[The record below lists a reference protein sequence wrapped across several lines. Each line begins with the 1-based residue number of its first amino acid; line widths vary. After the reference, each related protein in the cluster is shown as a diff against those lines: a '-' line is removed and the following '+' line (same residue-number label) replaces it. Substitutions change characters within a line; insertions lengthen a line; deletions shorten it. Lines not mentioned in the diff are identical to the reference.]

1 MPSAHGLFKIN
12 LYLKLF
18 IYDCYSE
25 KKINYYKFLL
35 LNMLVKMEMNKE
47 FAEILGMFAADGCIQ
62 YPNYI
67 CMWGNIYE
75 DKEYYDN
82 VVCPLFSNV
91 FGKKIV
97 AHEKKSNSVYGFY
110 ICNKEIIEVFKKLR
124 FSNNKTY
131 NVRVPK
137 EILESEDE
145 EIIAAFIRGFTD
157 CDGCLNFVKRY
168 EKGYCEFKRKFHTY
182 PRIFIG
188 VVSEGVIDD
197 ISHLLQRLGINHSK
211 HRTSKKKENEADV
224 HRIVVRG
231 NERVEKW
238 KEKIG
243 FNNEAKIM
251 KYLIWKKFGF
261 CPANTNINQR
271 RLILRGELD
280 PRTLYDVD

>member
-1 MPSAHGLFKIN
+1 MFKNILIPISSEFYSKEVLKRSIFLAKKFNSKIN
-12 LYLKLF
+12 LIYIIEEKTLNQTDKKSDSYRTTYEIAETKKQIRLKQKQTADQIVF
-18 IYDCYSE
+18 EDAKSGVE
-25 KKINYYKFLL
+25 AAKKA
-35 LNMLVKMEMNKE
+35 NML
-47 FAEILGMFAADGCIQ
+47 C
-62 YPNYI
+62 
-67 CMWGNIYE
+67 
-75 DKEYYDN
+75 
-82 VVCPLFSNV
+82 
-91 FGKKIV
+91 
-97 AHEKKSNSVYGFY
+97 
-110 ICNKEIIEVFKKLR
+110 
-124 FSNNKTY
+124 
-131 NVRVPK
+131 
-137 EILESEDE
+137 
-145 EIIAAFIRGFTD
+145 
-157 CDGCLNFVKRY
+157 
-168 EKGYCEFKRKFHTY
+168 
-182 PRIFIG
+182 IG
-188 VVSEGVIDD
+188 VDRVDNPELLHRADLVVSDLETVAIETIEALFNAHAPVTVELVSEGVIDD